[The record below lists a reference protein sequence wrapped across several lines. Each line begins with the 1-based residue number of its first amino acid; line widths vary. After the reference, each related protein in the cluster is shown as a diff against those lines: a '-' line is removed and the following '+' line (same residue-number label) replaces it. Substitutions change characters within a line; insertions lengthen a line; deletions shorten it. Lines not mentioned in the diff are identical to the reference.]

1 MDTTRKGC
9 LLNVLL
15 FVVGAIVG
23 TGLTA
28 TAAVLLFLPGTTLT
42 STNEGTPNVYV
53 KERSSLI
60 GGTDHE
66 VWLGQTPDYGHV
78 VRIPQGW
85 DDTPEVDRQAGGVEL
100 RFDHGGR
107 IFVPESTYVGGR

>member
-15 FVVGAIVG
+15 FVTGAILG
-23 TGLTA
+23 TALTA
-28 TAAVLLFLPGTTLT
+28 TAAVILFLPGSTTT
-42 STNEGTPNVYV
+42 STDEGSPNVYV

-60 GGTDHE
+60 GGTHHE
-66 VWLGQTPDYGHV
+66 VWLGRTPDYGHV
-78 VRIPQGW
+78 VEIPSGW
-85 DDTPEVDRQAGGVEL
+85 DTTPEVERRPEGVEL

-107 IFVPESTYVGGR
+107 IFVPESSYVGGR

>member
-1 MDTTRKGC
+1 VDTTRTGC

-15 FVVGAIVG
+15 FVGGAILS
-23 TGLTA
+23 TALTA
-28 TAAVLLFLPGTTLT
+28 TAAVILFLPSSTTT

-60 GGTDHE
+60 GGTRHE
-66 VWLGQTPDYGHV
+66 VWLGRTPDYGHSV
-78 VRIPQGW
+78 EIPSGW
-85 DDTPEVDRQAGGVEL
+85 DTSPEVDRRPDGVEL

-107 IFVPESTYVGGR
+107 IFIPESSYIGGR